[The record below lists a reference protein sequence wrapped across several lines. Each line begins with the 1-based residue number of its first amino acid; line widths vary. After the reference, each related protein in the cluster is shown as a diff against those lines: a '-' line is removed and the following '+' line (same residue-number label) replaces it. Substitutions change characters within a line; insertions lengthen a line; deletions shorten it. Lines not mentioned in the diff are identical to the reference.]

1 MSDEVKKV
9 RKLLAEGGYTCVAVK
24 NGSTCF
30 STERGVRPLLE
41 WLEQPE
47 APLREAAVAD
57 KVIGKAAALLMVY
70 AGVREVYA
78 AVSSEPAACVFRSHG
93 IPYKAGGLVPRIVNR
108 RKDGL
113 CPMESRVMDID
124 SPEEAYHCLKAA
136 AAPPSAG

>member
-47 APLREAAVAD
+47 APLRE
-57 KVIGKAAALLMVY
+57 
-70 AGVREVYA
+70 VYA
-78 AVSSEPAACVFRSHG
+78 AVISEPAACVFRSHG

>member
-1 MSDEVKKV
+1 MSDEVKKA

-78 AVSSEPAACVFRSHG
+78 AVISEPAACVS
-93 IPYKAGGLVPRIVNR
+93 L
-108 RKDGL
+108 
-113 CPMESRVMDID
+113 SRD
-124 SPEEAYHCLKAA
+124 PL
-136 AAPPSAG
+136 

>member
-47 APLREAAVAD
+47 APLR
-57 KVIGKAAALLMVY
+57 
-70 AGVREVYA
+70 
-78 AVSSEPAACVFRSHG
+78 
-93 IPYKAGGLVPRIVNR
+93 
-108 RKDGL
+108 
-113 CPMESRVMDID
+113 
-124 SPEEAYHCLKAA
+124 
-136 AAPPSAG
+136 